1 MRDYVSHCVRDSRAG
16 IPSHQLPSVRLSDRY
31 VHVANLYLAW
41 TGSERRLQLRTYQSW
56 FYRISSLV
64 LFLMLSL
71 MLFCYLLATIR
82 H

>member
-1 MRDYVSHCVRDSRAG
+1 MFHIAFVTVGLAFLVISFLAFAF
-16 IPSHQLPSVRLSDRY
+16 SDRY